1 MQITTLILSQL
12 LYNED
17 FTRKVFPYLKDEY
30 FDNPI
35 DQAIYRIIRQHVEKY
50 NKRPNQEVLHI
61 ELDKAIGIPA
71 DTFKRCKELV
81 ESLVEGESQDIDWLT
96 ETTEK
101 WCKNRAIYNGLV
113 KSLAIAQG
121 KDKKHDQGEIVRIM
135 EDAIAVSFDSHIGHD
150 YFEDFNERFE
160 FYHKVENR
168 LPFDIPIL
176 NEITKG
182 GLPNKVLMLWMGG
195 VGVGKTATMCHQAAS
210 YLLAGKNV
218 LYITM
223 EMYEEMIA
231 QRIDANLLDTD
242 LDALLELPK
251 AIYDQKVKRVRE
263 KTPGKLVIK
272 EYPTAGANVNHFRHL
287 LHELRFKKKF
297 KPDVIFI
304 DYLNICSSARVKMSQ
319 HIGMYTYVQFITQE
333 LRGFAKECDVPVISA
348 TQLNRDGYVSSDPG
362 MEHTAESFG
371 TAATAD
377 LMLVMYVNEE
387 LASCNQ
393 LQIKQIKNRLGDIN
407 KNSKFIVGRDL
418 NKMRLYNVE
427 NPSRIDTGGPIKPPE
442 KSSITNVR
450 KVFES
455 FT

>member
-1 MQITTLILSQL
+1 MMQITTLILSQL
-12 LYNED
+12 LHNED
-17 FTRKVFPYLKDEY
+17 YTRKVFPFLKDEY
-30 FDNPI
+30 FDNPV
-35 DQAIYRIIRQHVEKY
+35 DQSIYRIIRYYVETY
-50 NKRPNQEVLHI
+50 HKRPNQDVLRI
-61 ELDKAIGIPA
+61 ELEKAKGIPEEI
-71 DTFKRCKELV
+71 FKQCKELIENLK
-81 ESLVEGESQDIDWLT
+81 ESESHEIEWLI

-101 WCKNRAIYNGLV
+101 WCKDRAIYNGLV
-113 KSLAIAQG
+113 QSLAIAQG
-121 KDKKHDQGEIVRIM
+121 KDKKHDQGEIVRIL
-135 EDAIAVSFDSHIGHD
+135 EDAISVSFDSHIGHD

-168 LPFDIPIL
+168 LPFDIDEL
-176 NEITKG
+176 NKITKG

-210 YLLAGKNV
+210 YLMMGKNV

-251 AIYDQKVKRVRE
+251 AIYDQKVAKQRA
-263 KTPGKLVIK
+263 KTPGKLIIK

-304 DYLNICSSARVKMSQ
+304 DYLNICSSSRVKMSQ

-333 LRGFAKECDVPVISA
+333 LRGFAKEQNIPVISA
-348 TQLNRDGYVSSDPG
+348 TQLNRDGFVSSDPG

-377 LMLVMYVNEE
+377 LMLVMVATEE
-387 LASCNQ
+387 FSALNQ
-393 LQIKQIKNRLGDIN
+393 MMIKQIKNRLGDIN
-407 KNSKFIVGRDL
+407 KNTKFIVGRDL

-427 NPSRIDTGGPIKPPE
+427 SAGRMDNNGPLMDTMIPPD
-442 KSSITNVR
+442 R
-450 KVFES
+450 KKVLES

>member
-12 LYNED
+12 LHNED
-17 FTRKVFPYLKDEY
+17 YTRKVFPYIKDEY
-30 FDNPI
+30 FDNPV
-35 DQAIYRIIRQHVEKY
+35 DCAIYRVIRHYLETY
-50 NKRPNQEVLHI
+50 NKRPTQEVLRI
-61 ELDKAIGIPA
+61 ELDKAKGIPEEV
-71 DTFKRCKELV
+71 FKQCKTLIEN
-81 ESLVEGESQDIDWLT
+81 LVEGESQEIDWLT
-96 ETTEK
+96 HTTET
-101 WCKNRAIYNGLV
+101 WCKDRAIYNGLV

-121 KDKKHDQGEIVRIM
+121 KDKNHDQGEIVRIL
-135 EDAIAVSFDSHIGHD
+135 EDAISVSFDAHIGHD

-168 LPFDIPIL
+168 LPFDIDIL
-176 NEITKG
+176 NKITKG
-182 GLPNKVLMLWMGG
+182 GLPNKILMLWMGG
-195 VGVGKTATMCHQAAS
+195 VGIGKTATMCHQAAA
-210 YLLAGKNV
+210 YLMMGKNV
-218 LYITM
+218 LYITL
-223 EMYEEMIA
+223 EMSEEMIA

-242 LDALLELPK
+242 LDTLLELPK
-251 AIYDQKVKRVRE
+251 SIYDQKVARARS
-263 KTPGKLVIK
+263 KTPGQLIIK

-333 LRGFAKECDVPVISA
+333 VRGFAKECDVPVVSA
-348 TQLNRDGYVSSDPG
+348 TQLNREGFVSSDPG

-377 LMLVMYVNEE
+377 LMLVMVVNDE
-387 LASCNQ
+387 LAALNQ
-393 LQIKQIKNRLGDIN
+393 LMIKQIKNRLGDIH
-407 KNSKFIVGRDL
+407 KDTKFIVGRDL

-427 NPSRIDTGGPIKPPE
+427 AAERLDNNGPLMDRMIPPD
-442 KSSITNVR
+442 KKKIL
-450 KVFES
+450 ES